1 MKKKKK
7 RKLDLKKRV
16 KICEVYIDDQED
28 FDLLTRKLTAAMK
41 EINPKA
47 ERLILVLMDELK
59 YPEQEEGIT

>member
-7 RKLDLKKRV
+7 RKPDLKKRV
-16 KICEVYIDDQED
+16 KICEVYIDDQQD
-28 FDLLTRKLTAAMK
+28 FDLLTRKLTAAMQ
-41 EINPKA
+41 EINPNA